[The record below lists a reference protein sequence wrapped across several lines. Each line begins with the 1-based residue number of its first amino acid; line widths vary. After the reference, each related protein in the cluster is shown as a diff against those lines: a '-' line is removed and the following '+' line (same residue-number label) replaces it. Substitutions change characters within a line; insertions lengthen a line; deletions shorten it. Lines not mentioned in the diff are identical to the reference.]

1 MAFACFAVS
10 GPDTEAH
17 GPSQTAADLIREAAG
32 SDVAF
37 LAAGMLKSTF
47 NPSDL
52 STLVRFP
59 TDEIAILN
67 LKGSQIK
74 AALERSVALY
84 PSPSDSFLQL
94 SNVEATFTKN
104 AEPDKRVV
112 RVMVGG
118 APLDSG
124 RTYTV
129 AMPSSL
135 ARGGLGYFK
144 VWDRNQLKT
153 TLEKVTLESVLEG
166 KSARESAPRWRIQ
179 N

>member
-1 MAFACFAVS
+1 MALACAAVA

-37 LAAGMLKSTF
+37 LAAGMLKSSF

-67 LKGSQIK
+67 LKGAQIK

-94 SNVEATFTKN
+94 SNVEATFAKN

-112 RVMVGG
+112 RVLIGG

-129 AMPSSL
+129 AMPTSL

-144 VWDRNQLKT
+144 VWDRNHLKT
-153 TLEKVTLESVLEG
+153 TLEKVTLESVLGG
-166 KSARESAPRWRIQ
+166 KSVRETAPRWRIQ